1 MKQMKLHF
9 LNSSNN
15 KVGSGSLRPTGAGS
29 GWGQSESRSEVRDV
43 PPSTQGLLV
52 TDERKEARKELNS
65 RFKGGEEEEPVFL
78 VIQN

>member
-15 KVGSGSLRPTGAGS
+15 KVGSGSLRPA
-29 GWGQSESRSEVRDV
+29 GWGQSESRSEVRDI